1 MCCTIMCFKHV
12 MLKRDSGRC
21 FTYKWNPKIEF
32 LHEFSENF
40 KPNWQ
45 GMVHANIISHVNVH
59 PCAKFYVIRTML
71 GESMVH
77 KVAIWDWQTCM
88 IIDSHRRSTLRV
100 AGLVEKDCFF
110 MFIIF
115 NGRYLTQ
122 RCHKWR
128 FKKILSNFE
137 WWVMIFGSFGQ
148 TMVDQSFCE

>member
-1 MCCTIMCFKHV
+1 MLYHHTIMCFKHV

-77 KVAIWDWQTCM
+77 KVAIWD
-88 IIDSHRRSTLRV
+88 
-100 AGLVEKDCFF
+100 
-110 MFIIF
+110 
-115 NGRYLTQ
+115 
-122 RCHKWR
+122 
-128 FKKILSNFE
+128 
-137 WWVMIFGSFGQ
+137 
-148 TMVDQSFCE
+148 